1 MQIAHREFIRMVPTN
16 RRFELMTSTK
26 RPNPAPETPATD
38 THTLQVPHSRW
49 LPDGGVAET
58 RKAPSFKGSF
68 FHLWGRV
75 KRAPSVVS
83 GDPPL
88 F

>member
-49 LPDGGVAET
+49 LPDGGVVSRLAVTELA
-58 RKAPSFKGSF
+58 KLFK
-68 FHLWGRV
+68 
-75 KRAPSVVS
+75 SVTIRHR
-83 GDPPL
+83 
-88 F
+88 